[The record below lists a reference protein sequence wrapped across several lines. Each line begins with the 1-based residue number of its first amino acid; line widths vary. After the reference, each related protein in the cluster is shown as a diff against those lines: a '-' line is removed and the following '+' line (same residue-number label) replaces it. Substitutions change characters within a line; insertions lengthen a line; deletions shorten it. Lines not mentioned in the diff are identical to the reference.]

1 MYSLNKV
8 PWLFLIKKKKS
19 KEIAVKQLRL
29 KSNNMKEIGKKV
41 EI

>member
-1 MYSLNKV
+1 MAISYLKK
-8 PWLFLIKKKKS
+8 KKKKS

-41 EI
+41 KI